1 MVSFKKISL
10 LALTVALFGC
20 ASANDADDDY
30 FAGEYGYTDSA
41 SAQNGNAKKT
51 KLEKVKSTEAKKEA
65 DVVAKDV
72 VDTKIASSEPERKSA
87 VTADVD
93 RQAEIYNM
101 IKTALE
107 ESRVRFSALRENA
120 RSRTAD
126 YFATV
131 AEINARLQIGTTPG
145 NPDLLDAQEKAVQS
159 LTDIG
164 AIIKEMKSL
173 GADVNKQ
180 ASLIAGLQNSITQV
194 FSKTGALESDHEN
207 LKRIEDDTFTLQVVQ
222 RRLADE
228 INSLADRQST
238 AFKIES
244 DNFGNIA
251 AAIRNGK
258 PFGGLTRPERMQ
270 DAAKSIAPAAQE
282 ELEDNMIPTITLTQK
297 RALMI
302 IQLHSAYS
310 DKLYEAAQ
318 ATYEKRPNAKFEIVA
333 VYPAK
338 SGSVSQA
345 VNKAKQVQDTLI
357 EIGWPSDRISVVK
370 AKDAKVKE
378 GEVRIFVK

>member
-41 SAQNGNAKKT
+41 QKSNIKKV
-51 KLEKVKSTEAKKEA
+51 KLEKAKSTEAKKEA
-65 DVVAKDV
+65 DTAN
-72 VDTKIASSEPERKSA
+72 DTVETKLGSVSEPERKSA

-93 RQAEIYNM
+93 RQAEIYGM

-107 ESRVRFSALRENA
+107 ESRVRFSTLRENA

-131 AEINARLQIGTTPG
+131 AGINSRLQIGTTPG

-164 AIIKEMKSL
+164 AIIKEMKAL

-228 INSLADRQST
+228 INSLADRQSA
-238 AFKIES
+238 AFKVES

-258 PFGGLTRPERMQ
+258 PFGGLTRPERMP

-302 IQLHSAYS
+302 IQLRSAYS

-338 SGSVSQA
+338 SGAVTQA